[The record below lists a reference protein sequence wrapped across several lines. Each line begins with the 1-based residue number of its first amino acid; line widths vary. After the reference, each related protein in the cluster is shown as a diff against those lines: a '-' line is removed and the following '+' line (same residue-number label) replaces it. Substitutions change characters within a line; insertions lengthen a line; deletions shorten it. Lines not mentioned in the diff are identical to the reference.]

1 MNCARRASRE
11 ELLVN
16 LRIIATAVTALR
28 DPRWA
33 EHVYTL
39 GNLGS
44 ALIAIA
50 SGINNLCFGLTA
62 LGCQSLL
69 ATACEVGARMKL
81 RPAPTP
87 APPATT
93 GLLSV

>member
-1 MNCARRASRE
+1 M
-11 ELLVN
+11 N
-16 LRIIATAVTALR
+16 LRIIAAAVAALR

-33 EHVYTL
+33 EHLYTL
-39 GNLGS
+39 GTLSS

-69 ATACEVGARMKL
+69 ATVYEVGARVEF
-81 RPAPTP
+81 RPASNPVQ
-87 APPATT
+87 PATT
-93 GLLSV
+93 HCFPFKAG